1 MAEIERRQAPSTGN
15 GSDTSGVG
23 GSSSASS
30 STAASDGAVPPR
42 IPLRALVG
50 YFLKLGAFGFGGPIA
65 LAGYMQ
71 RDLQEERKWI
81 TRDEYQDG
89 LAIAQTMPGPLAAQ
103 LAMWIGYIRG
113 GVLGATAVGVAFVL
127 PPFLIVTAVA
137 ALYVALEGL
146 SLIRA
151 LFYGI
156 GPAAIA
162 IIVLAAWKLAKS
174 TDRSDPKLWG
184 TSAVVMT
191 ITVVTHSELA
201 WLFILAGIL
210 GITVY
215 APPWRGSPTAGTGR
229 KLTGLLPFP
238 LANVPALTI
247 PAATAGTLALLTLF
261 FLKASLFTFG
271 SGLAIVPF
279 LYQGVVADYHWLND
293 RQFLDAVAM
302 GIITPGPVVITATF
316 IGYLVGGVPGAVLAS
331 FAVFFPVWV
340 FNVVIGRIFLA
351 HRQNTQVRA
360 FVKGATAAAV
370 GAIAGAAVILGE
382 GAILD
387 LITGGIFVAA
397 LAVLYFKKLKEPYV
411 VGLAGLIGALA
422 FHG

>member
-1 MAEIERRQAPSTGN
+1 
-15 GSDTSGVG
+15 
-23 GSSSASS
+23 
-30 STAASDGAVPPR
+30 
-42 IPLRALVG
+42 
-50 YFLKLGAFGFGGPIA
+50 
-65 LAGYMQ
+65 MQ

-89 LAIAQTMPGPLAAQ
+89 LAIAQTLPGPLAAQ
-103 LAMWIGYIRG
+103 LAMWIGFIRG
-113 GVLGATAVGVAFVL
+113 GFLGATAVGVAFIL
-127 PPFLIVTAVA
+127 PPFLIVTTVA
-137 ALYVALEGL
+137 ALYVAFEGL
-146 SLIRA
+146 PLIRA

-162 IIVLAAWKLAKS
+162 IVVLAAWKLAKS
-174 TDRSDPKLWG
+174 TDRNDAKLWG
-184 TSAVVMT
+184 TSLVVMA
-191 ITVVTHSELA
+191 ITVATRSELA

-210 GITVY
+210 GIVVY
-215 APPWRGSPTAGTGR
+215 APRSRGSSAEGSGR
-229 KLTGLLPFP
+229 KLAGILAIP
-238 LANVPALTI
+238 LANLPALAI
-247 PAATAGTLALLTLF
+247 PAATAGTLAILTLF

-302 GIITPGPVVITATF
+302 GLITPGPVVITATF

-340 FNVVIGRIFLA
+340 FNVVIGRLFLA
-351 HRQNTQVRA
+351 HRGNPQVRA

-382 GAILD
+382 GALVD
-387 LITGGIFVAA
+387 LVTIGIFGVA
-397 LAVLYFKKLKEPYV
+397 LVVLYFKKLKEPYV
-411 VGLAGLIGALA
+411 VGLAGLVGVLVL
-422 FHG
+422 HG

>member
-1 MAEIERRQAPSTGN
+1 MADIAKG
-15 GSDTSGVG
+15 D
-23 GSSSASS
+23 SAEPLPNE
-30 STAASDGAVPPR
+30 TVATTPR
-42 IPLRALVG
+42 VSLRDLVG
-50 YFLKLGAFGFGGPIA
+50 YFLNLGAFGFGGPIA

-71 RDLQEERKWI
+71 RDLQEDRKWI

-103 LAMWIGYIRG
+103 LAMWIGFIRG
-113 GVLGATAVGVAFVL
+113 GVLGATAVGIAFIL

-146 SLIRA
+146 PLIRA

-174 TDRSDPKLWG
+174 TDRDDARLWG
-184 TSAVVMT
+184 ASVVVMA
-191 ITVVTHSELA
+191 ITVATRSELA
-201 WLFILAGIL
+201 WLFILAGLL
-210 GITVY
+210 GIVVF
-215 APPWRGSPTAGTGR
+215 APPWRGSSTEGSGHKLAGIIAV
-229 KLTGLLPFP
+229 P
-238 LANVPALTI
+238 LANLPALSV
-247 PAATAGTLALLTLF
+247 PVATVGTLALLTLF

-279 LYQGVVADYHWLND
+279 LYQGVVVDYHWLND

-340 FNVVIGRIFLA
+340 FNVVIGRLFLA
-351 HRQNTQVRA
+351 HRQNAQVRA

-387 LITGGIFVAA
+387 LVTAGIFAAA
-397 LAVLYFKKLKEPYV
+397 LVVLYFKKLKEPYV
-411 VGLAGLIGALA
+411 VGLAGLVGILVFRG
-422 FHG
+422 

>member
-1 MAEIERRQAPSTGN
+1 ML
-15 GSDTSGVG
+15 
-23 GSSSASS
+23 
-30 STAASDGAVPPR
+30 PR
-42 IPLRALVG
+42 ISLRELVG

-71 RDLQEERKWI
+71 RDLQEDRKWI

-89 LAIAQTMPGPLAAQ
+89 LAIAQTLPGPLAAQ

-113 GVLGATAVGVAFVL
+113 GVLGATAVGIAFIL

-137 ALYVALEGL
+137 ALYVAFEGL
-146 SLIRA
+146 PLIRA

-156 GPAAIA
+156 GPAAIG

-174 TDRSDPKLWG
+174 TDRNDPKLWG
-184 TSAVVMT
+184 TSIAVMA
-191 ITVVTHSELA
+191 ITVATRSELA

-210 GITVY
+210 GVAVY
-215 APPWRGSPTAGTGR
+215 APPWRGSPTEGTGR
-229 KLTGLLPFP
+229 KLTGILPFP
-238 LANVPALTI
+238 LASIPALTI

-316 IGYLVGGVPGAVLAS
+316 IGYLVGGIPGAVLAS

-340 FNVVIGRIFLA
+340 FNVLIGRVFLA
-351 HRQNTQVRA
+351 HRHNPQVRA

-382 GAILD
+382 GALVD
-387 LITGGIFVAA
+387 LVTAGVFGAA
-397 LAVLYFKKLKEPYV
+397 LVVLYFKKLKEPYV
-411 VGLAGLIGALA
+411 VGLAGLVGILI

>member
-1 MAEIERRQAPSTGN
+1 MAEIERPPALSTSD
-15 GSDTSGVG
+15 GSATSGAV
-23 GSSSASS
+23 GSSSILP
-30 STAASDGAVPPR
+30 TASDGEARR
-42 IPLRALVG
+42 IPLRELVG

-71 RDLQEERKWI
+71 RDLQEDRKWI

-146 SLIRA
+146 PLIRA

-174 TDRSDPKLWG
+174 TDRTDPKLWG
-184 TSAVVMT
+184 TSVVVMA

-210 GITVY
+210 GVAVY
-215 APPWRGSPTAGTGR
+215 APPWRSSPNDGTGR
-229 KLTGLLPFP
+229 KLTGILPFP
-238 LANVPALTI
+238 LASASALSI
-247 PAATAGTLALLTLF
+247 PAATAATLILLTLF

-279 LYQGVVADYHWLND
+279 LYQGVVVDYHWLND

-316 IGYLVGGVPGAVLAS
+316 IGYLVGGIPGAVLAS

-351 HRQNTQVRA
+351 HRHNPQVRA

-387 LITGGIFVAA
+387 LITGAIFVAA

-411 VGLAGLIGALA
+411 VGLAGLIGILV

>member
-1 MAEIERRQAPSTGN
+1 MAEIERAHALSE
-15 GSDTSGVG
+15 TSGL
-23 GSSSASS
+23 
-30 STAASDGAVPPR
+30 TPQQ
-42 IPLRALVG
+42 IPLRDLVG

-71 RDLQEERKWI
+71 RDLQDERKWI

-89 LAIAQTMPGPLAAQ
+89 LAIAQTLPGPLAAQ
-103 LAMWIGYIRG
+103 LAMWIGFIRG
-113 GVLGATAVGVAFVL
+113 GVLWATAVGVAFIL
-127 PPFLIVTAVA
+127 PPFLIVTVVA
-137 ALYVALEGL
+137 ALYVAFEGL
-146 SLIRA
+146 PLIRA

-162 IIVLAAWKLAKS
+162 IVVLAAWKLAKS
-174 TDRSDPKLWG
+174 TDRNDLKLWG
-184 TSAVVMT
+184 TSLVVMA
-191 ITVVTHSELA
+191 ITVATRSELA
-201 WLFILAGIL
+201 WLFVLAGIL
-210 GITVY
+210 GIAVY
-215 APPWRGSPTAGTGR
+215 AWPWRGPVGGSGR
-229 KLTGLLPFP
+229 GAAGLLAFP
-238 LANVPALTI
+238 MGNLPALAI
-247 PAATAGTLALLTLF
+247 PSATVGTLAILTLF

-302 GIITPGPVVITATF
+302 GLITPGPVVITATF
-316 IGYLVGGVPGAVLAS
+316 IGYLVGGIPGAVLAS

-351 HRQNTQVRA
+351 HRNNPQVRA

-382 GAILD
+382 GALVD
-387 LITGGIFVAA
+387 LVTIGIFGVAIV
-397 LAVLYFKKLKEPYV
+397 VLYFKKLKEPYV
-411 VGLAGLIGALA
+411 VGLAGLIGVLA
-422 FHG
+422 FHW